1 MTNSK
6 PISSTVTLDAK
17 LASWLLNEIQPFVAD
32 RALSKRNV
40 SKLAIAMLQGQFLPD
55 ITILAVGKLGDTTY
69 RINGQHTAKAVL
81 DLSDKEPDFAIPG
94 VTLLTFSVDTEE
106 DLRQLYARFDRGAAR
121 TNMDVTKS
129 ILSGIPEFSGVRERT
144 LKLLPI
150 GLAFRRHQDPGKR
163 QLYSGEMAANDVQ
176 GEFLELSQKIAAFL
190 DTFDT
195 RTNHQ
200 GYMFRGPVVAALYA
214 TFDVDADAAYRF
226 WYMVATGLDIPT
238 LTDPAG
244 RLRQL
249 LMTVNLAG
257 GVKIRGAKSLI
268 GAEYLY
274 RACLQA
280 WNRFRDGKDFGQVL
294 RPTVLTSRPAVK

>member
-1 MTNSK
+1 
-6 PISSTVTLDAK
+6 
-17 LASWLLNEIQPFVAD
+17 
-32 RALSKRNV
+32 
-40 SKLAIAMLQGQFLPD
+40 MLQGQFMPD

-69 RINGQHTAKAVL
+69 RLNGQHTAKAVL
-81 DLSDKEPDFAIPG
+81 DLAETRPNFAIPD
-94 VTLLTFSVDTEE
+94 VTLLTYSVDTEE

-121 TNMDVTKS
+121 TNKDVTKS
-129 ILSGIPEFSGVRERT
+129 ILSGTPEFSGVREHT

-150 GLAFRRHQDPGKR
+150 GLAFRRHQDAGKR

-176 GEFLELSQKIAAFL
+176 GEFLDLSQKIAAFL
-190 DTFDT
+190 DTFET
-195 RTNHQ
+195 KAIHQ
-200 GYMFRGPVVAALYA
+200 GHMFRSPVVAALYA
-214 TFDVDADAAYRF
+214 TFEIDADAANRF

-238 LTDPAG
+238 LSDPAG

-249 LMTVNLAG
+249 LRSVNLAG
-257 GVKIRGAKSLI
+257 GVKIRGAKSLV
-268 GAEYLY
+268 GSEYLY